1 MFLQSSCKI
10 CKKAHLSRNS
20 IFFVKSVLK
29 KVITRATPGRSLV
42 GNKQVKR
49 ALINFFYQCITIFF
63 RANSIVLK
71 HPLYSKGFS
80 SLKRL
85 LFNPL
90 QTEKGKLW
98 SRHKS
103 LLYPYSSNFHFSV
116 KKRYVFPCLAFTS
129 TSKRACSWNVAL
141 LSFPLTPFSH
151 WQQKL
156 CVWKMLP

>member
-1 MFLQSSCKI
+1 MGCPKSSVMNCFD
-10 CKKAHLSRNS
+10 CLWCTSSALYFCCSELSLY
-20 IFFVKSVLK
+20 KSNYEKGDVL
-29 KVITRATPGRSLV
+29 
-42 GNKQVKR
+42 NKQVER

-98 SRHKS
+98 SRHKP